1 MHGQNCNYLK
11 FYVPSLSE
19 KRKPV
24 RPYPGVWFRHV
35 DKATRFAEG
44 TSAET
49 ATVRRVVHHRMT
61 DESCGRS
68 LYKENETLSKL
79 KIDQHS
85 FMN

>member
-19 KRKPV
+19 KRRPV
-24 RPYPGVWFRHV
+24 RPHPGVRFRHV
-35 DKATRFAEG
+35 DKATRYGEG

-49 ATVRRVVHHRMT
+49 ATVRRVVHNRMT
-61 DESCGRS
+61 DESCGRN

>member
-35 DKATRFAEG
+35 DKATRLGEG

-49 ATVRRVVHHRMT
+49 ATFRRVVHNRMT
-61 DESCGRS
+61 G
-68 LYKENETLSKL
+68 
-79 KIDQHS
+79 
-85 FMN
+85 